1 MKSTGSSSLWHN
13 RAYLLVWSGTAVSLI
28 GTQASQLAFPLL
40 VLTLTNSAAL
50 AGLVGALRLLPYL
63 LLSLP
68 AGALL
73 DRWDR
78 KRVMIVCDT
87 LRALCLASIP
97 LALAFGVLSLAQLFL
112 VALAEGICYVV
123 FDVAAVAFLPQVVSK
138 EQLPEAKA
146 QHSITLSLASF
157 IGAPLG
163 GALYGIGQSLPFLTD
178 AVSYAL
184 SVFALASIR
193 VSFHER
199 QMEQSHH
206 LWPEIKAGM
215 RWFWQHALIRFLAVL
230 AGSYNLL
237 VTSSITLLLIMF
249 ARQFHALPFTVGMLL
264 ATLGTGGMVGALLA
278 PSLQKRFSVGFVVR
292 VTSWLMALLWIGMVL
307 SPTIVLLGSFL
318 FLFALVFTIYDVIQ
332 FSYRALQIPNELQG
346 RVNSIFRLIAFGG
359 QPLGLALTGL
369 LLQWLHVVFTGLLI
383 GGGLLFLAV
392 IALFNPLLKTYHPE
406 NTSQNPTPT
415 ERAGP

>member
-1 MKSTGSSSLWHN
+1 MPEMIEEVFPIKSPGSSSLWHN
-13 RAYLLVWSGTAVSLI
+13 RAYLLVWSGTAISLI

-87 LRALCLASIP
+87 LRAVCLASIP
-97 LALAFGVLSLAQLFL
+97 LSLAFGMLSIVQLFL
-112 VALAEGICYVV
+112 VALAEGIFYVV

-146 QHSITLSLASF
+146 QHSITLSLASLL
-157 IGAPLG
+157 GAPLG
-163 GALYGIGQSLPFLTD
+163 GALYGIGQFLPFLTD
-178 AVSYAL
+178 ALSYAL
-184 SVFALASIR
+184 SVLALTSIR
-193 VSFHER
+193 VSFHA
-199 QMEQSHH
+199 QQIEQPHQ
-206 LWPEIKAGM
+206 LWQEIKTGI
-215 RWFWQHALIRFLAVL
+215 RWFWQHSLIRFLAVL

-237 VTSSITLLLIMF
+237 VTSSITLLLIVF
-249 ARQFHALPFTVGMLL
+249 ARQFHASPFTIGVLL
-264 ATLGTGGMVGALLA
+264 ATMGTGGIGGALVA

-292 VTSWLMALLWIGMVL
+292 TTSWLMALLWIGMVL
-307 SPTIVLLGSFL
+307 APNVVVLGGFL
-318 FLFALVFTIYDVIQ
+318 FLFAFVFTIYDVVQ
-332 FSYRALQIPNELQG
+332 FSYRALQIPHELQG

-359 QPLGLALTGL
+359 QPLGLAVTGL
-369 LLQWLHVVFTGLLI
+369 LLQWLHVFLTGLLI
-383 GGGLLFLAV
+383 GGGLLLLAV
-392 IALFNPLLKTYHPE
+392 IALFNPLLRTYHPW
-406 NTSQNPTPT
+406 NT
-415 ERAGP
+415 

>member
-1 MKSTGSSSLWHN
+1 
-13 RAYLLVWSGTAVSLI
+13 VWSGTAISLI

-78 KRVMIVCDT
+78 KRVMMVCDT
-87 LRALCLASIP
+87 LRAICLASIP
-97 LALAFGVLSLAQLFL
+97 LALVLGMLGIAQLFL

-157 IGAPLG
+157 LGAPLG
-163 GALYGIGQSLPFLTD
+163 GALYGIGQFLPFLTD

-184 SVFALASIR
+184 SVLALASIR
-193 VSFHER
+193 ASFHE
-199 QMEQSHH
+199 QQIEQPHQ
-206 LWPEIKAGM
+206 LWQEIRTGM
-215 RWFWQHALIRFLAVL
+215 RWFWQHSLIRFLAVL

-237 VTSSITLLLIMF
+237 ATSSVTLLLIVF
-249 ARQFHALPFTVGMLL
+249 ARQFHASPFAIGVLL

-292 VTSWLMALLWIGMVL
+292 VTSWLMALWWIGMVL
-307 SPTIVLLGSFL
+307 APNVIILGGFL
-318 FLFALVFTIYDVIQ
+318 FLFAFVFTIYDVIQ

-369 LLQWLHVVFTGLLI
+369 LLQWLHVVLTGLLI

-392 IALFNPLLKTYHPE
+392 IALFNPLLKTCDPLHKKE
-406 NTSQNPTPT
+406 EIRSLS
-415 ERAGP
+415 